1 MTPQPM
7 KPRIL
12 IVDDHP
18 ANRMAFESVLEKDYA
33 VTLAENGPR
42 ALELSRHGEFAVI
55 LLDVRMP
62 GMDGFETAEALR
74 KHWATRHTPIL
85 FTSAYDQHLG
95 QIKKGFVAG
104 ATDFLFSPVDGELLL
119 FKVSTYAALYLRA
132 EEARLQVRR
141 LRKMVES
148 LLADAERPGVPEET
162 LRRRIHELDDALD
175 VLQRQITT
183 SAG

>member
-1 MTPQPM
+1 MTPPLE
-7 KPRIL
+7 KPRVL
-12 IVDDHP
+12 IVDDRP
-18 ANRMAFESVLEKDYA
+18 ANRMAFESVLEGDYA
-33 VTLAENGPR
+33 VTLAEDGPR
-42 ALELSRHGEFAVI
+42 ALELARRGDFAVI

-74 KHWATRHTPIL
+74 GHWATRHTPIL

-95 QIKKGFVAG
+95 QIKRGFVAG
-104 ATDFLFSPVDGELLL
+104 ATDFLFSPVDAELLL
-119 FKVSTYAALYLRA
+119 FKVSTYAALHLRG
-132 EEARLQVRR
+132 EEARVQVRR

-148 LLADAERPGVPEET
+148 LLAEAERPGAPEDS

-183 SAG
+183 SPG